1 MKLEVGKYY
10 RTRDGRKVGPLE
22 SSDYGDAGG
31 YYIEGYGLIK
41 PDGRFGYGSCVF
53 NPDLDLVAE
62 WVDEPEQNPLPQH
75 PTELPDVVALKIA
88 DVAREHGYF
97 LSVLELCWITADGI
111 SNPLTASVR
120 YAASEK
126 L

>member
-10 RTRDGRKVGPLE
+10 RTRDGRKVGPLQP
-22 SSDYGDAGG
+22 SDNGDAGG
-31 YYIEGYGLIK
+31 YYIKDYGLIK
-41 PDGRFGYGSCVF
+41 PDGRFGYGYYGWSS
-53 NPDLDLVAE
+53 DLDLVAE
-62 WVDEPEQNPLPQH
+62 WVDEPEQKPLPQH

-88 DVAREHGYF
+88 DVAREHGYL
-97 LSVLELCWITADGI
+97 LSVLELCWITADEI